1 MSMAKK
7 ITKEAGKAL
16 AFGRK
21 GKLEQPATQPRSQ
34 VLPGHETVRDQTLDN
49 LCESIGEHRAAKN
62 LHTEHEQADIQAALT
77 RMQEIGKRCVVYKH
91 AGVELARVPG
101 AEQLRV
107 RLTKSTGDAGAAEL
121 VGPTE

>member
-1 MSMAKK
+1 MRR
-7 ITKEAGKAL
+7 
-16 AFGRK
+16 GR
-21 GKLEQPATQPRSQ
+21 GEATQFTTA
-34 VLPGHETVRDQTLDN
+34 VVDQTLDN

-101 AEQLRV
+101 AEQLQLATP
-107 RLTKSTGDAGAAEL
+107 LT
-121 VGPTE
+121 